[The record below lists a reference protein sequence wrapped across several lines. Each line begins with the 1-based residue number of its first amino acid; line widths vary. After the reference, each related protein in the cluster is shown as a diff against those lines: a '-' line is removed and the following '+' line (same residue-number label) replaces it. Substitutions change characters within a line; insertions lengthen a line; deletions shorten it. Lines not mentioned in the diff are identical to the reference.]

1 MVLLFLVADGRPQP
15 PAPPPEPEILAEQPP
30 EPEPEPPPELFRTEF
45 STRYLFKQGSAD
57 RAHNIGLAVS
67 KLDGV
72 RLEPG
77 QEFSFNRSVGERTAE
92 AGFKEATAFFE
103 GVRDQ
108 QLGGGICQVSSTL
121 YSALMHG
128 GFKIVE
134 RHPHSRK
141 VPYLPRGMD
150 AAVNWPDL
158 DLKFV
163 NDTDGLLT
171 IRIRTEE
178 KGDEMEMTAVLE
190 SVSERPRATGFWS
203 AGPLKDFGTRYIESP
218 YVKSPRRTQK
228 GLPGKPGFRFWKYG
242 DRTVRV
248 WSNYKPVIE
257 VMVIPEGWKE
267 DGDERGAEEAKAPGG
282 EQEAPSEKRKR
293 GHSGAPTGS
302 PDRVPVHTD
311 AGRAASGDH

>member
-1 MVLLFLVADGRPQP
+1 MTSVLALIVLVADGRPEP
-15 PAPPPEPEILAEQPP
+15 PAPPPAPKTVAPAAPEKEEPDQPEQEAADP
-30 EPEPEPPPELFRTEF
+30 EPFTTAF

-67 KLDGV
+67 KLDGT

-77 QEFSFNRSVGERTAE
+77 QEFSFNRAVGERTAE
-92 AGFKEATAFFE
+92 AGFREATAFFE

-128 GFKIVE
+128 GFKILE

-141 VPYLPRGMD
+141 VPYMPRGMD

-163 NDTDGLLT
+163 NDTGAPLT
-171 IRIRTEE
+171 VRLRTEAVGE
-178 KGDEMEMTAVLE
+178 EMEITAVLE
-190 SVSERPRATGFWS
+190 TADERPRATGFWS
-203 AGPLKDFGTRYIESP
+203 AGPVKEFGTRHIRSP
-218 YVKSPRRTQK
+218 YVKSPRRVQK
-228 GLPGKPGFRFWKYG
+228 GLPGKPGFRFWKYP

-248 WSNYKPVIE
+248 WSNYKPVLE
-257 VMVIPEGWKE
+257 VMAVPEDWKE
-267 DGDERGAEEAKAPGG
+267 ESDGGSEEA
-282 EQEAPSEKRKR
+282 
-293 GHSGAPTGS
+293 GAQA
-302 PDRVPVHTD
+302 RE
-311 AGRAASGDH
+311 